1 MKLKEAV
8 KNENVLMIIIVVLV
22 VILAVA
28 VFFPSVNTKS
38 GKISAKV
45 ILLEGCDDC
54 FDIGQFVEILRQQD
68 VEIKE
73 IKNIDYKSREGAKL
87 VGDYGLEKIP
97 AFIVKSRDIDK
108 INFRTLDNS
117 YSGKNYFVFNNIAPY
132 IDLPSGQKKG
142 MVSFIEIQDGCVECG
157 SVSSLA
163 ENMKS
168 AGLKED
174 KYEVVNSNSER
185 GKELIAEHNLTFI
198 PSLLID
204 SEFSEYWWI
213 IDGLQGRIEKSGD
226 YFVVKSPSYP
236 YKDLKTGMIKGKVKA
251 TYLINKSCEECFDPS
266 SLGGSFKNMGV
277 YFSSEKEVDVSSSE
291 GKKIIYNYNITLIP
305 TIIFSKEILDYKE
318 MEMIFEQIGTIE
330 KDSSFV
336 FRKIKELNVNYQEVK

>member
-1 MKLKEAV
+1 MKLKEAI

-28 VFFPSVNTKS
+28 VFFLSVNIRS

-117 YSGKNYFVFNNIAPY
+117 
-132 IDLPSGQKKG
+132 
-142 MVSFIEIQDGCVECG
+142 
-157 SVSSLA
+157 
-163 ENMKS
+163 
-168 AGLKED
+168 
-174 KYEVVNSNSER
+174 
-185 GKELIAEHNLTFI
+185 
-198 PSLLID
+198 
-204 SEFSEYWWI
+204 
-213 IDGLQGRIEKSGD
+213 
-226 YFVVKSPSYP
+226 
-236 YKDLKTGMIKGKVKA
+236 
-251 TYLINKSCEECFDPS
+251 
-266 SLGGSFKNMGV
+266 
-277 YFSSEKEVDVSSSE
+277 
-291 GKKIIYNYNITLIP
+291 
-305 TIIFSKEILDYKE
+305 
-318 MEMIFEQIGTIE
+318 
-330 KDSSFV
+330 
-336 FRKIKELNVNYQEVK
+336 